1 MSATLGYI
9 LLFLIMI
16 TFDAFFVWQISR
28 IVIDKK
34 DYLDQVIKTLDRDKA
49 ISEKLNLI
57 KSYEVTI
64 EQRLNEIE
72 KAVINNDDN
81 DSLTACENISKKKSK
96 K

>member
-1 MSATLGYI
+1 MSATLGYVI
-9 LLFLIMI
+9 MFLIMI
-16 TFDAFFVWQISR
+16 IFDAFFVWQISK
-28 IVIDKK
+28 IVIGRKEE
-34 DYLDQVIKTLDRDKA
+34 LDQVIKTLDREKK
-49 ISEKLNLI
+49 IEEKLSLI

-64 EQRLNEIE
+64 EQKLNEIE